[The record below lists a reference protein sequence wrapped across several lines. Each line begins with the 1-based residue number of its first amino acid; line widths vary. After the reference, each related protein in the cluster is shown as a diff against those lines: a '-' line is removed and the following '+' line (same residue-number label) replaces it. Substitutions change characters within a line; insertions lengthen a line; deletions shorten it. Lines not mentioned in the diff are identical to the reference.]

1 MGEIMGK
8 RNRQRRREKVQ
19 RRQRQATRRSQ
30 PRREPPP
37 LSSGPAD
44 VDGWLCEAA
53 MAFREREEAVLSLTV
68 GLLADGWRIAP
79 ATVAAVVEG
88 RLCRAVAAAWEIGWQ
103 PADLPRLVTRKLG
116 AEYVGLVRMVIIDE
130 AVGYRDRADAD
141 PAWIAQLD
149 GIGVGRHGGLLA
161 ALLDEKGIVDGLHVA
176 AGLLSFLWHLPRIP
190 LLADPPAR
198 WGRASHRRR
207 AVPDGVD
214 AKLLERV
221 RTLLAKAESTT
232 FPEEAEALTA
242 KAHQLMSRH
251 AIDRAIVDA
260 SPSVGPVGRRVATDD
275 PYAGVKSLLLSEV
288 AGASRCRSVWSRD
301 LGFATVF
308 GFPNDLDT
316 VELLYTS
323 LLVQATQAMVRVG
336 NGVPGSRSRSRS
348 FRQSFLTA
356 FAHRISQRLREGRD
370 AAESEAA
377 EAHGD
382 ALLPVLASRLD
393 AVDRARDEAYPDLES
408 RSFSATDVA
417 GWAAGTAAAQLAS
430 LAVGPELVGEAAG

>member
-1 MGEIMGK
+1 MGK

-19 RRQRQATRRSQ
+19 RRQRQAAHRGQ
-30 PRREPPP
+30 PRRDPP
-37 LSSGPAD
+37 LSFGPAD

-68 GLLADGWRIAP
+68 GLLADGWRTAP

-88 RLCRAVAAAWEIGWQ
+88 RLCKAVAAAWEIGWQ
-103 PADLPRLVTRKLG
+103 PADLPRLTTRKLG
-116 AEYVGLVRMVIIDE
+116 AAYARLVRMAIIAE
-130 AVGYRDRADAD
+130 AAGYRDRADAD

-149 GIGVGRHGGLLA
+149 GMGVGRHDGLLA
-161 ALLDEKGIVDGLHVA
+161 ALLEEGGIIDGLHIA
-176 AGLLSFLWHLPRIP
+176 AGLLSFLWHLPGMP
-190 LLADPPAR
+190 LLVDPPSR
-198 WGRASHRRR
+198 WGRPSHRRR

-260 SPSVGPVGRRVATDD
+260 SPSSGPVGRRVATDD
-275 PYAGVKSLLLSEV
+275 PYAGGKSLLLSAV
-288 AGASRCRSVWSRD
+288 AVASRCRSVWNRD

-308 GFPNDLDT
+308 GYPNDLDA

-336 NGVPGSRSRSRS
+336 DGAPGSRSRSRS

-356 FAHRISQRLREGRD
+356 FAHRISQRLQEGRD
-370 AAESEAA
+370 AAESAAA